1 MAIFTESVQKTEARC
16 AGIHEELTRM
26 ALSEQYMRTKQ
37 AQLLAKKKEM
47 AAKEAMERAEI
58 REREA
63 AVSDIISHSNIRPN
77 FHLQIRL
84 NFLDSFLTATYSVE
98 RLKILEGKP

>member
-1 MAIFTESVQKTEARC
+1 
-16 AGIHEELTRM
+16 M

-84 NFLDSFLTATYSVE
+84 NFLDSFLTATYLLREVE
-98 RLKILEGKP
+98 NSGGKTLTKILTFKGEFTIEIDIG